1 MVCCIQPAA
10 AAASSPAAAGCP
22 VKTPKPGKA
31 MTTSNSV
38 WQASLDSFCHAIEAR
53 SMPGC
58 GAAAAVSAGIGL
70 ALVLKGLRLG
80 AGGADTPARHALT
93 ARGAALRQRLARL
106 ADDDIA
112 GFEAYLAAQRLP
124 HRTPGQ
130 ARQRDEARQQA
141 LLEACRVPLEIAR
154 GCCEGLVLGSEA
166 LVHTAPALRSDTRAG
181 LRLLGAAF
189 DAVLVGFDDNLP
201 GLADAS
207 RRAGL
212 AEERDRLRRE
222 AERRQP

>member
-1 MVCCIQPAA
+1 MALFAA
-10 AAASSPAAAGCP
+10 EAGYP

-53 SMPGC
+53 AMPGC

-80 AGGADTPARHALT
+80 VEGRAALACHALV
-93 ARGAALRQRLARL
+93 ARGDALRQRLARL

-124 HRTPGQ
+124 HATPQQ

-141 LLEACRVPLEIAR
+141 LLAACRVPLEIAHA
-154 GCCEGLVLGSEA
+154 CCDGLALGSEA
-166 LVHTAPALRSDTRAG
+166 LAHTAPALRSDTRAG

-201 GLADAS
+201 GLADAA
-207 RRAGL
+207 RRAAL

>member
-1 MVCCIQPAA
+1 MASQPESTM
-10 AAASSPAAAGCP
+10 SSHD
-22 VKTPKPGKA
+22 
-31 MTTSNSV
+31 SV
-38 WQASLDSFCHAIEAR
+38 WQASLEDFCHAIEAR

-80 AGGADTPARHALT
+80 EETAEAPGRSALI
-93 ARGAALRQRLARL
+93 ARGNALRQRLAHL

-141 LLEACRVPLEIAR
+141 LLAACRVPLQIAR
-154 GCCEGLVLGSEA
+154 GCCDGLALGSEA
-166 LVHTAPALRSDTRAG
+166 LAHTAAALQSDTRAG
-181 LRLLGAAF
+181 LQLLAAAF
-189 DAVLVGFDDNLP
+189 DAVLVGLDDNLP
-201 GLADAS
+201 GLADS
-207 RRAGL
+207 QQRADL
-212 AEERDRLRRE
+212 AEERDRLRQE
-222 AERRQP
+222 AERRRP